1 MEAKVSI
8 YEQLGAENL
17 ALLVDYFYDLVF
29 SNKSLSPLFSKT
41 PKDEIKHKQ
50 LLFLTQFLGGPTLY
64 AEAFGHPKMR
74 ARHLPHAITEN
85 GAIAWLQCMGE
96 AIKKLEI
103 DDTLKKDLFSCFP
116 QTAFHMVNTANLA

>member
-17 ALLVDYFYDLVF
+17 AMLIDYFYDLVF
-29 SNKSLSPLFSKT
+29 SNESLSPLFSKT

-64 AEAFGHPKMR
+64 SEAFGHPKMR

-103 DDTLKKDLFSCFP
+103 DDTLKKDVFSCFP
-116 QTAFHMVNTANLA
+116 QAAFHMVNTENPA